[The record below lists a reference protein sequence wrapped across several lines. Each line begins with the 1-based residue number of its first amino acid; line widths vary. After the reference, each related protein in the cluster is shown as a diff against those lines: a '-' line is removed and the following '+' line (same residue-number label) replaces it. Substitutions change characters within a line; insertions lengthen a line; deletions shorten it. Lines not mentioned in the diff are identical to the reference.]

1 MTTNHNI
8 SYCIKEN
15 IAVGID
21 NNFTYEEIL
30 KDVNNMEEQIPD
42 EEIYDDYDN
51 LMGFDDYLAS
61 ELYYRTNY
69 IKKDLEHI
77 VDYYGLSKRKKK
89 KDDLIEDI
97 VLFEKDIINTEKVY
111 QRRKMWKYI
120 EEIKKDKY
128 LKQFLILD

>member
-1 MTTNHNI
+1 MTTNRNI

-21 NNFTYEEIL
+21 NNITYEEIL
-30 KDVNNMEEQIPD
+30 KNVNNMEQQMPD

-51 LMGFDDYLAS
+51 LMGFDDSS
-61 ELYYRTNY
+61 ELDYRTNY

-97 VLFEKDIINTEKVY
+97 VLFEKNIVNTEKVY

>member
-1 MTTNHNI
+1 MTTNRNI

-21 NNFTYEEIL
+21 NNVTYEEIL

-61 ELYYRTNY
+61 ELDYRTNY